1 MKFKPKEIAVPALI
15 LCAICLVIT
24 GALSVTNFI
33 TKDTIEALNL
43 QTEKEARTVVLPD
56 AANFEAGDS
65 EESYYIG
72 KAEDGSAK
80 GYVFTTTAKGYGG
93 TIQVMTG
100 VNTEG
105 EITGV
110 TILSLDETPGLGM
123 NAQNTS
129 FTDMYKQTVPE
140 GGFNVIKSGTAG
152 DGNIV
157 ALTGATITSQA
168 VTDAVNSA
176 VAKYD
181 EIKGGA

>member
-15 LCAICLVIT
+15 LCAICLIIT

-43 QTEKEARTVVLPD
+43 QTEKEARTV

-65 EESYYIG
+65 EESYYVG
-72 KAEDGSAK
+72 KADDGSEK

-100 VNTEG
+100 INTEG

-123 NAQNTS
+123 NAQNAS

-176 VAKYD
+176 IDQYN

>member
-1 MKFKPKEIAVPALI
+1 MKFKLKEIAVPALI
-15 LCAICLVIT
+15 LCAICLIIT

-65 EESYYIG
+65 EESYYVG
-72 KAEDGSAK
+72 KADDGSEK

-100 VNTEG
+100 INTEG

-123 NAQNTS
+123 NAQNAS

-176 VAKYD
+176 IDQYN

>member
-15 LCAICLVIT
+15 LCAICLIIT

-43 QTEKEARTVVLPD
+43 ETEKSARTVVLPD

-65 EESYYIG
+65 EESYFIG
-72 KAEDGSAK
+72 KADDGSEK
-80 GYVFTTTAKGYGG
+80 GYVFTTTAKG
-93 TIQVMTG
+93 
-100 VNTEG
+100 
-105 EITGV
+105 V
-110 TILSLDETPGLGM
+110 TILSLNETPGLGM
-123 NAQNTS
+123 NAQNAT
-129 FTDMYKQTVPE
+129 FTDMYKQTAPE
-140 GGFNVIKSGTAG
+140 SGFNVIKSGTAG

-168 VTDAVNSA
+168 VTDAVNA
-176 VAKYD
+176 AIEQYN

>member
-15 LCAICLVIT
+15 LCAICLIIT

-65 EESYYIG
+65 EESYYVG
-72 KAEDGSAK
+72 KADDGSEK

-100 VNTEG
+100 INTEG

-123 NAQNTS
+123 NAS

-176 VAKYD
+176 IDQYN

>member
-15 LCAICLVIT
+15 LCAICLIIT

-65 EESYYIG
+65 EESYYVG
-72 KAEDGSAK
+72 KADDGSE
-80 GYVFTTTAKGYGG
+80 KGYGG

-100 VNTEG
+100 INTEG

-123 NAQNTS
+123 NAQNAS

-176 VAKYD
+176 IDQYN

>member
-1 MKFKPKEIAVPALI
+1 MCYLI
-15 LCAICLVIT
+15 IT

-43 QTEKEARTVVLPD
+43 ETEKEARTVVLPD

-65 EESYYIG
+65 EETYYVG
-72 KAEDGSAK
+72 KADDGSEK

-100 VNTEG
+100 INTEG

-110 TILSLDETPGLGM
+110 TILSLNETPGLGM
-123 NAQNTS
+123 NAQNAS
-129 FTDMYKQTVPE
+129 FTDMYKQTAPE
-140 GGFNVIKSGTAG
+140 SGFNVIKSGTAG

-176 VAKYD
+176 IEQYN

>member
-15 LCAICLVIT
+15 LCAICLIIT

-56 AANFEAGDS
+56 AANFES
-65 EESYYIG
+65 EESYYVG
-72 KAEDGSAK
+72 KADDGSEK

-100 VNTEG
+100 INTEG

-123 NAQNTS
+123 NAQNAS

-176 VAKYD
+176 IDQYN